1 MICKAHFIR
10 QDLSCSMYP
19 QGRCVPVPTI
29 DPISYVDH
37 PENWSSWG
45 FHCSNEV
52 LPIVLD
58 AVLESCKV
66 MVLYM

>member
-29 DPISYVDH
+29 DPISHADH

-52 LPIVLD
+52 WPMELD
-58 AVLESCKV
+58 AILVSCKI